1 MRREPIEFGKM
12 SVRRAK
18 RPAAGFHH
26 PHKSPDPISAAP
38 ALDEAFANY
47 TSGTSSEP
55 TPKNWQSATR
65 HLIADIATQLE
76 TLDAQRRQLERLLE
90 SVEANPAS

>member
-1 MRREPIEFGKM
+1 MRREPIEFGSM

-26 PHKSPDPISAAP
+26 PHKSADPISAAP

-47 TSGTSSEP
+47 ASATSKES

-65 HLIADIATQLE
+65 NLIADIATQLE
-76 TLDAQRRQLERLLE
+76 TLDTQRRQLSRLLE
-90 SVEANPAS
+90 SVEAHPAS

>member
-1 MRREPIEFGKM
+1 MQREPIEFGTM

-26 PHKSPDPISAAP
+26 PHKSAEPISAVP
-38 ALDEAFANY
+38 VLDEAFAIY
-47 TSGTSSEP
+47 TSATSKES

-76 TLDAQRRQLERLLE
+76 TLDAQRRQLARLLE
-90 SVEANPAS
+90 SVEANPGS